1 MKATLSGEA
10 LNQLVGSVKAFTG
23 KSDVRPQNQFIH
35 ILFSADGCKATAYAI
50 DGYRAAKESVVCGF
64 VDEDFDVMVL
74 APRIKAKRVSNVE
87 VYRDGDRSFIDY
99 GDITFRT
106 QRPDGTPFDVEG
118 FISGEAAKENKQA
131 FGINAD
137 YMIDALRSLKE
148 SGAAIRKPVIVEFT
162 SPLAPVLLRTD
173 ADNYKVILPVRL
185 HGE

>member
-10 LNQLVGSVKAFTG
+10 LNQLVGSVKAFIG

-35 ILFSADGCKATAYAI
+35 ILFNADGCKATAYAI
-50 DGYRAAKESVVCGF
+50 DGYRAAKESVVCCF
-64 VDEDFDVMVL
+64 VDEDFDVMIS
-74 APRIKAKRVSNVE
+74 APQIRARRGSTVE
-87 VYRDGDRSFIDY
+87 VYREGDYSFVVY

-106 QRPDGTPFDVEG
+106 RKPDGTPFDVEK
-118 FISGEAAKENKQA
+118 FISDEAAKENKQK

-137 YMIDALRSLKE
+137 YMIDALKSLKE
-148 SGAAIRKPVIVEFT
+148 SGAAIRKPVIIEFT

-173 ADNYKVILPVRL
+173 SDNYKVILPVRL